1 MAMTKKIKAVR
12 AVTARPSP
20 WKESLLSMKG
30 LRVSY
35 GDYEALHGY
44 CLELAPGEIHC
55 IAGESGSGKSTIL
68 KALLGLTSYS
78 AEVTGGSMSFAGQDV
93 LAMSDRERR
102 DLLGDEIGLIAQNPA
117 ASFNPLRTFRVQFQ
131 ETLES
136 HGKKLD
142 EHEVFHVFKTLGLPT
157 DGRVL
162 SSCPYEVSG
171 GMCQRV
177 AIALLMLLRPR
188 LLLCDEVTSALD
200 VTTQKQVADELL
212 QLRDET
218 GMAIL
223 MVTHNLG
230 LAAYMADTISVLLNG
245 DCVESGP
252 VGGHYRGDVPGVL
265 STPAHNYTKKLLHDV
280 ADFEDD
286 LRART
291 AFEPDAPRAVQLSD
305 VHKSYKVRG
314 NEVEALKGVDLLLYK
329 GEILGVV
336 GESGSGKS
344 TILRQICGMETPEFG
359 DVILD
364 GKYQYIFQ
372 DAYASFDPRMTI
384 RQSLYESIR
393 NAAKRDGKPSQRGS
407 MVPEYE
413 DRIMTYLEQVGLS
426 TDLLDRFPSR
436 LSGGQCQR
444 MAIARALVGDPEVL
458 LCDEITSAL
467 DVTAQREVVEL
478 LVHLHEELGLSI
490 VFVSHDLAL
499 VHSFCDRILV
509 LKSGEVI
516 TCGDAKKVI
525 RHTEEPYT
533 KQLLDSVLTVR

>member
-212 QLRDET
+212 RLRDET

-291 AFEPDAPRAVQLSD
+291 AFEPDAPNAVQLSD

>member
-212 QLRDET
+212 RLRDET

-291 AFEPDAPRAVQLSD
+291 AFEPDAPNAVQLSD

-372 DAYASFDPRMTI
+372 NAYASFDPRMTI

>member
-20 WKESLLSMKG
+20 RKESLLSMKG

-212 QLRDET
+212 RLRDET

-280 ADFEDD
+280 AGFEDD

-467 DVTAQREVVEL
+467 DITAQREVVEL

-516 TCGDAKKVI
+516 TCGDAKEVI

>member
-212 QLRDET
+212 RLRDET

-372 DAYASFDPRMTI
+372 NAYASFDPRMTI

>member
-212 QLRDET
+212 RLRDET

-291 AFEPDAPRAVQLSD
+291 AFEPDAPNAVQLSD

-372 DAYASFDPRMTI
+372 NAYASFDPRMTI

-444 MAIARALVGDPEVL
+444 MAIARAMAVRPEIL

-467 DVTAQREVVEL
+467 DVSSQAQILRLLADICREN
-478 LVHLHEELGLSI
+478 HTSAI
-490 VFVSHDLAL
+490 FVSHDLAVIRCL
-499 VHSFCDRILV
+499 CDRVMIMRNGSLV
-509 LKSGEVI
+509 EEGSAAQVI
-516 TCGDAKKVI
+516 QDPK
-525 RHTEEPYT
+525 EEYT
-533 KQLLDSVLTVR
+533 RKLVDSVLKI

>member
-1 MAMTKKIKAVR
+1 MAMTKKIKTVR
-12 AVTARPSP
+12 AVTARTSP
-20 WKESLLSMKG
+20 QKESLLSMKE

-44 CLELAPGEIHC
+44 SLELAPGEIHC

-78 AEVTGGSMSFAGQDV
+78 AEVTGGSMTFAGEDV
-93 LAMSDRERR
+93 LAMSDKARRE
-102 DLLGDEIGLIAQNPA
+102 LLGDEIGLIAQNPA
-117 ASFNPLRTFRVQFQ
+117 ASFNPLRTFRRQFE

-177 AIALLMLLRPR
+177 AIALLMLLKPR

-212 QLRDET
+212 RLRDET

-223 MVTHNLG
+223 LVTHNLG
-230 LAAYMADTISVLLNG
+230 LAAYMADTISILLNG

-252 VGGHYRGDVPGVL
+252 VGGHYRDGALGVL
-265 STPAHNYTKKLLHDV
+265 ATPSHDYTKKLLHDV

-286 LRART
+286 LRPRT
-291 AFEPDAPRAVQLSD
+291 AFETSDPTAVELSD
-305 VHKSYKVRG
+305 VHKTYRVRG
-314 NEVEALKGVDLLLYK
+314 NDVQALKGVDLKLYQ

-344 TILRQICGMETPEFG
+344 TILRQICGMETPEVG
-359 DVILD
+359 DVHLD

-393 NAAKRDGKPSQRGS
+393 NAAKRDGKPSQRGNR
-407 MVPEYE
+407 VPEYDE
-413 DRIMTYLEQVGLS
+413 RIRTYLEQVGLS
-426 TDLLDRFPSR
+426 EELLDRFPSR

-444 MAIARALVGDPEVL
+444 MAIARALVADPEVL

-478 LVHLHEELGLSI
+478 LVRLQKELGLSI
-490 VFVSHDLAL
+490 IFVSHDLAL

-509 LKSGEVI
+509 LKSGEVV
-516 TCGDAKKVI
+516 TCGDAATVI
-525 RHTEEPYT
+525 QNTEEPYT

>member
-20 WKESLLSMKG
+20 RKESLLSMKG

-212 QLRDET
+212 RLRDET

-444 MAIARALVGDPEVL
+444 MAIARALVADPEVL

-478 LVHLHEELGLSI
+478 LVRLHDELGLSI
-490 VFVSHDLAL
+490 IFVSHDLAL

-516 TCGDAKKVI
+516 TCGDAKEVI

>member
-212 QLRDET
+212 RLRDET

-344 TILRQICGMETPEFG
+344 TILRQVCGMETPEVG
-359 DVILD
+359 EVRLD

>member
-1 MAMTKKIKAVR
+1 MAMTKKIKTVR
-12 AVTARPSP
+12 AVTARTSP
-20 WKESLLSMKG
+20 PKESLLSMKD

-44 CLELAPGEIHC
+44 SLELAPGEIHC

-78 AEVTGGSMSFAGQDV
+78 AEVTGGSMTFAGEDV
-93 LAMSDRERR
+93 LAMSDKARRE
-102 DLLGDEIGLIAQNPA
+102 LLGDEIGLIAQNPA
-117 ASFNPLRTFRVQFQ
+117 ASFNPLRTFRRQFE

-177 AIALLMLLRPR
+177 AIALLMLLKPR

-212 QLRDET
+212 RLRDET

-223 MVTHNLG
+223 LVTHNLG
-230 LAAYMADTISVLLNG
+230 LAAYMADTISILLNG

-252 VGGHYRGDVPGVL
+252 VGGHYRDGAPGVL
-265 STPAHNYTKKLLHDV
+265 ATPSHDYTKKLLHDV

-286 LRART
+286 LRPRT
-291 AFEPDAPRAVQLSD
+291 AFETSDPTAVELSD
-305 VHKSYKVRG
+305 VHKTYRVRG
-314 NEVEALKGVDLLLYK
+314 NDVQALKGVDLKLYQ

-344 TILRQICGMETPEFG
+344 TILRQICGMETPEVG
-359 DVILD
+359 DVHLD

-393 NAAKRDGKPSQRGS
+393 NAAKRDGKPSQRGNR
-407 MVPEYE
+407 VPEYDE
-413 DRIMTYLEQVGLS
+413 RIRTYLEQVGLS
-426 TDLLDRFPSR
+426 EELLDRFPSR

-444 MAIARALVGDPEVL
+444 LAIARALVADPEVL

-478 LVHLHEELGLSI
+478 LVRLQKELGLSI
-490 VFVSHDLAL
+490 IFVSHDLAL

-509 LKSGEVI
+509 LKSGEVV
-516 TCGDAKKVI
+516 TCGDAATVI
-525 RHTEEPYT
+525 QNTEEPYT

>member
-1 MAMTKKIKAVR
+1 MAMTKKIKTVR
-12 AVTARPSP
+12 AVTARTSP
-20 WKESLLSMKG
+20 HKESLLSMKD

-44 CLELAPGEIHC
+44 SLELAPGEIHC

-78 AEVTGGSMSFAGQDV
+78 AEVTGGSMTFAGEDV
-93 LAMSDRERR
+93 LAMSDKARRE
-102 DLLGDEIGLIAQNPA
+102 LLGDEIGLIAQNPA
-117 ASFNPLRTFRVQFQ
+117 ASFNPLRTFRRQFE

-177 AIALLMLLRPR
+177 AIALLMLLKPR

-212 QLRDET
+212 RLRDET

-223 MVTHNLG
+223 LVTHNLG
-230 LAAYMADTISVLLNG
+230 LAAYMADTISILLNG

-252 VGGHYRGDVPGVL
+252 VGGHYRDGAPGVL
-265 STPAHNYTKKLLHDV
+265 ATPSHDYTKKLLHDV

-286 LRART
+286 LRPRT
-291 AFEPDAPRAVQLSD
+291 AFETSDPTAVELSD
-305 VHKSYKVRG
+305 VHKTYRVRG
-314 NEVEALKGVDLLLYK
+314 NDVQALKGVDLKLYQ

-344 TILRQICGMETPEFG
+344 TILRQICGMETPEVG
-359 DVILD
+359 DVHLD

-393 NAAKRDGKPSQRGS
+393 NAAKRDGKPSQRGNR
-407 MVPEYE
+407 VPEYDE
-413 DRIMTYLEQVGLS
+413 RIRTYLEQVGLS
-426 TDLLDRFPSR
+426 EELLDRFPSR

-444 MAIARALVGDPEVL
+444 MAIARALVADPEVL

-478 LVHLHEELGLSI
+478 LVRLQKELGLSI
-490 VFVSHDLAL
+490 IFVSHDLAL

-509 LKSGEVI
+509 LKSGEVV
-516 TCGDAKKVI
+516 TCGDAATVI
-525 RHTEEPYT
+525 QNTEEPYT

>member
-20 WKESLLSMKG
+20 RKESLLSMKG

-212 QLRDET
+212 RLRDET

-516 TCGDAKKVI
+516 TCGDAKEVI

>member
-1 MAMTKKIKAVR
+1 MAMTKKIKTIR
-12 AVTARPSP
+12 AVAARPSP
-20 WKESLLSMKG
+20 RKESLLSMKD
-30 LRVSY
+30 LCVSY
-35 GDYEALHGY
+35 GDFEALHNY
-44 CLELAPGEIHC
+44 SLELAPGEIHC

-78 AEVTGGSMSFAGQDV
+78 AEVTGGSMSFAGNDV
-93 LAMSDRERR
+93 LAMSDKERR
-102 DLLGDEIGLIAQNPA
+102 ELLGDEIGLIAQNPA
-117 ASFNPLRTFRVQFQ
+117 ASFNPLRTFRAQFK

-136 HGKKLD
+136 HGRELD

-177 AIALLMLLRPR
+177 AIALLMLLKPR

-212 QLRDET
+212 RLRDET

-223 MVTHNLG
+223 LVTHNLG

-252 VGGHYRGDVPGVL
+252 VGGHYRGGAHGVL
-265 STPAHNYTKKLLHDV
+265 STPSHDYTKKLLHDV

-286 LRART
+286 LRPRT
-291 AFEPDAPRAVQLSD
+291 AFTSADPKAVELSD
-305 VHKSYKVRG
+305 VHKTYRVRG
-314 NEVEALKGVDLLLYK
+314 NEVQALKGVDLDVFR

-344 TILRQICGMETPEFG
+344 TILRQVCGMETPEVG
-359 DVILD
+359 EVRLD

-407 MVPEYE
+407 RVPEY
-413 DRIMTYLEQVGLS
+413 DKRIESYLSQVGLS
-426 TDLLDRFPSR
+426 PELLDRFPSR

-516 TCGDAKKVI
+516 TCGDAKEVI

>member
-1 MAMTKKIKAVR
+1 MTKKIKAVR

-212 QLRDET
+212 RLRDET

-280 ADFEDD
+280 AGFEDD

-516 TCGDAKKVI
+516 TCGDAKEVI

>member
-1 MAMTKKIKAVR
+1 MMAKTRKIKGVR
-12 AVTARPSP
+12 AVAARTSR
-20 WKESLLSMKG
+20 KELLLKMKD
-30 LRVSY
+30 LCVSY
-35 GDYEALHGY
+35 GDYEALLCY
-44 CLELAPGEIHC
+44 DLELSPGEIHV

-78 AEVTGGSMSFAGQDV
+78 AEVTGGSMLFAGQDV
-93 LAMSDRERR
+93 LAMSDKERR
-102 DLLGDEIGLIAQNPA
+102 ELLGDEIGLIAQNPA
-117 ASFNPLRTFRVQFQ
+117 ASFNPLRTFKKQFE

-162 SSCPYEVSG
+162 SNCPYEVSG
-171 GMCQRV
+171 GMCQRI

-212 QLRDET
+212 RLRDET
-218 GMAIL
+218 GMGIL
-223 MVTHNLG
+223 LVTHNLG
-230 LAAYMADTISVLLNG
+230 LAAYMADTISILQDGV
-245 DCVESGP
+245 CVESGL
-252 VGGHYRGDVPGVL
+252 GVL
-265 STPAHNYTKKLLHDV
+265 SDPQHEYTKKLLHDV
-280 ADFEDD
+280 PDFEEV
-286 LRART
+286 LRAGK
-291 AFEPDAPRAVQLSD
+291 AFPEAAPKSVKLQD
-305 VHKSYKVRG
+305 VHKTYKVRG
-314 NEVEALKGVDLLLYK
+314 NEVQALKGVDLTLYK

-336 GESGSGKS
+336 GESGSGKT
-344 TILRQICGMETPEFG
+344 TILRQICGMETPENG
-359 DVILD
+359 EVELN

-393 NAAKRDGKPSQRGS
+393 NAARRDGKTAKPGRL
-407 MVPEYE
+407 VPEYE
-413 DRIMTYLEQVGLS
+413 ELIESYLAQVRL
-426 TDLLDRFPSR
+426 DPKLLDRFPSR

-444 MAIARALVGDPEVL
+444 MAIARALVGEPEVL

-478 LVHLHEELGLSI
+478 LVRLQKELELSI
-490 VFVSHDLAL
+490 LFISHDLAL

-509 LKSGEVI
+509 LKSGEVVE
-516 TCGDAKKVI
+516 CDEASAVI
-525 RHTEEPYT
+525 LRSEEPYT

>member
-1 MAMTKKIKAVR
+1 MAMTKKIKTVR
-12 AVTARPSP
+12 AVTARPSLQ
-20 WKESLLSMKG
+20 KESLLSMKD
-30 LRVSY
+30 LCVSY
-35 GDYEALHGY
+35 GDFEALHNY
-44 CLELAPGEIHC
+44 SLELAPGEIHC

-78 AEVTGGSMSFAGQDV
+78 AEVTGGSMSFAGNDV
-93 LAMSDRERR
+93 LAMSDKERR
-102 DLLGDEIGLIAQNPA
+102 ELLGDEIGLIAQNPA
-117 ASFNPLRTFRVQFQ
+117 ASFNPLRTFRAQFK

-136 HGKKLD
+136 HGRELD

-212 QLRDET
+212 RLRDET

-223 MVTHNLG
+223 LVTHNLG

-252 VGGHYRGDVPGVL
+252 VGGHYRGGAPGVL
-265 STPAHNYTKKLLHDV
+265 STPSHDYTIKLLHDV

-286 LRART
+286 LRPRSSFAPSDPT
-291 AFEPDAPRAVQLSD
+291 AVALSD
-305 VHKSYKVRG
+305 VHKTYRVRG
-314 NEVEALKGVDLLLYK
+314 NEVQALKGVNLALYK

-344 TILRQICGMETPEFG
+344 TILRQVCGMETPEVG
-359 DVILD
+359 EVHLD
-364 GKYQYIFQ
+364 GNFQYIFQ

-384 RQSLYESIR
+384 LQSLYESIR

-407 MVPEYE
+407 RVPEY
-413 DRIMTYLEQVGLS
+413 DKRIESYLSQVGLS
-426 TDLLDRFPSR
+426 PELLDRFPSR

-444 MAIARALVGDPEVL
+444 MAIARALVADPEVL

-478 LVHLHEELGLSI
+478 LCRLHDELSLSI
-490 VFVSHDLAL
+490 IFVSHDLAL

-516 TCGDAKKVI
+516 TCGDAKEVI
-525 RHTEEPYT
+525 QHTEEPYT

>member
-212 QLRDET
+212 RLRDET

-329 GEILGVV
+329 SEILGVV

>member
-1 MAMTKKIKAVR
+1 MAMTKKIKTVR
-12 AVTARPSP
+12 AVTARTSP
-20 WKESLLSMKG
+20 QKESLLSMKD
-30 LRVSY
+30 LRVFY

-44 CLELAPGEIHC
+44 SLELAPGEIHC

-68 KALLGLTSYS
+68 KALLGLPSYS
-78 AEVTGGSMSFAGQDV
+78 AEVTGGSMTFAGEDV
-93 LAMSDRERR
+93 LAMSDKARRE
-102 DLLGDEIGLIAQNPA
+102 LLGDEIGLIAQNPA
-117 ASFNPLRTFRVQFQ
+117 ASFNPLRTFRRQFE

-177 AIALLMLLRPR
+177 AIALLMLLKPR

-212 QLRDET
+212 RLRDET

-223 MVTHNLG
+223 LVTHNLG
-230 LAAYMADTISVLLNG
+230 LAAYMADTISILLNG

-252 VGGHYRGDVPGVL
+252 VGGHYRDGAPGVL
-265 STPAHNYTKKLLHDV
+265 ATPSHDYTKKLLHDV

-286 LRART
+286 LRPRT
-291 AFEPDAPRAVQLSD
+291 AFETSDPTAVELSD
-305 VHKSYKVRG
+305 VHKTYRVRG
-314 NEVEALKGVDLLLYK
+314 NDVQALKGVDLKLYQ

-344 TILRQICGMETPEFG
+344 TILRQICGMETPEVG
-359 DVILD
+359 DVHLD

-393 NAAKRDGKPSQRGS
+393 NAAKRDGKPSQRGNR
-407 MVPEYE
+407 VPEYDE
-413 DRIMTYLEQVGLS
+413 RIRTYLEQVGLS
-426 TDLLDRFPSR
+426 EELLDRFPSR

-444 MAIARALVGDPEVL
+444 MAIARALVADPEVL

-478 LVHLHEELGLSI
+478 LVRLQKELGLSI
-490 VFVSHDLAL
+490 IFVSHDLAL

-509 LKSGEVI
+509 LKSGEVV
-516 TCGDAKKVI
+516 TCGDAATVI
-525 RHTEEPYT
+525 QNTEEPYT

>member
-20 WKESLLSMKG
+20 RKESLLSMKG

-177 AIALLMLLRPR
+177 AIALLMRLRPR

-212 QLRDET
+212 RLRDET

-516 TCGDAKKVI
+516 TCGDAKEVI

>member
-1 MAMTKKIKAVR
+1 MAMTKKIKTVR
-12 AVTARPSP
+12 AVTARTSP
-20 WKESLLSMKG
+20 QKESLLSMKD

-44 CLELAPGEIHC
+44 SLELAPGEIHC

-78 AEVTGGSMSFAGQDV
+78 AEVTGGSMTFAGEDV
-93 LAMSDRERR
+93 LAMSDKARRE
-102 DLLGDEIGLIAQNPA
+102 LLGDEIGLIAQNPA
-117 ASFNPLRTFRVQFQ
+117 ASFNPLRTFRRQFE

-177 AIALLMLLRPR
+177 AIALLMLLKPR

-212 QLRDET
+212 RLRDET

-223 MVTHNLG
+223 LVTHNLG
-230 LAAYMADTISVLLNG
+230 LAAYMADTISILLNG

-252 VGGHYRGDVPGVL
+252 VGGHYRDGAPGVL
-265 STPAHNYTKKLLHDV
+265 ATPSHDYTKKLLHDV

-286 LRART
+286 LRPRT
-291 AFEPDAPRAVQLSD
+291 AFETSDPTAVELSD
-305 VHKSYKVRG
+305 VHKTYRVRG
-314 NEVEALKGVDLLLYK
+314 NDVQALKGVDLKLYQ

-344 TILRQICGMETPEFG
+344 TILRQICGMETPGVG
-359 DVILD
+359 DVHLD

-393 NAAKRDGKPSQRGS
+393 NAAKRDGKPSQRGNR
-407 MVPEYE
+407 VPEYDE
-413 DRIMTYLEQVGLS
+413 RIRTYLEQVGLS
-426 TDLLDRFPSR
+426 EELLDRFPSR

-444 MAIARALVGDPEVL
+444 MAIARALVADPEVL

-478 LVHLHEELGLSI
+478 LVRLQKELGLSI
-490 VFVSHDLAL
+490 IFVSHDLAL

-509 LKSGEVI
+509 LKSGEVV
-516 TCGDAKKVI
+516 TCGDAATVI
-525 RHTEEPYT
+525 QNTEEPYT

>member
-1 MAMTKKIKAVR
+1 MAETRKIKAVR
-12 AVTARPSP
+12 AVARTSPS
-20 WKESLLSMKG
+20 ELLLQMKD

-35 GDYEALHGY
+35 GEVEALHGY
-44 CLELAPGEIHC
+44 SLDLKPGEIHV

-78 AEVTGGSMSFAGQDV
+78 AEVTGGSIKFAGQDV
-93 LAMSDRERR
+93 LALSDKERR
-102 DLLGDEIGLIAQNPA
+102 DLLGEEIGLIAQNPA
-117 ASFNPLRTFRVQFQ
+117 ASFNPLRTFRSQFE

-142 EHEVFHVFKTLGLPT
+142 KHEVFHVFKTLSLPT

-177 AIALLMLLRPR
+177 AIALLMLLKPR

-212 QLRDET
+212 RLRDET
-218 GMAIL
+218 GMGIL
-223 MVTHNLG
+223 LVTHNLG
-230 LAAYMADTISVLLNG
+230 LAAYMADHVSILLKG
-245 DCVESGP
+245 DCVEQGKT
-252 VGGHYRGDVPGVL
+252 VL
-265 STPAHNYTKKLLHDV
+265 SAPQHEYTKKLLHDV
-280 ADFEDD
+280 PDFEEV
-286 LRART
+286 LRERSSFEAASSK
-291 AFEPDAPRAVQLSD
+291 AFELKD
-305 VHKSYKVRG
+305 VHKTYKVRG
-314 NEVEALKGVDLLLYK
+314 SEVLALKGVDLTLYK

-344 TILRQICGMETPEFG
+344 TILRQVCGMETPEVG
-359 DVILD
+359 DVSLN

-393 NAAKRDGKPSQRGS
+393 NAAKRDGKPQKKGRR
-407 MVPEYE
+407 VQEY
-413 DRIMTYLEQVGLS
+413 DDAIGPYLTQVGLS
-426 TDLLDRFPSR
+426 EELLDRFPSR

-444 MAIARALVGDPEVL
+444 MAIARALVAEPEVL

-478 LVHLHEELGLSI
+478 LVRLQKELDLSI
-490 VFVSHDLAL
+490 LFVSHDLAL

-509 LKSGEVI
+509 LKSGDVVECDESSTVI
-516 TCGDAKKVI
+516 LRSED
-525 RHTEEPYT
+525 PYT
-533 KQLLDSVLTVR
+533 RQLLSSVLTVS

>member
-1 MAMTKKIKAVR
+1 MAMTKKIKTVR
-12 AVTARPSP
+12 AVTARTSP
-20 WKESLLSMKG
+20 QKESLLSMKD

-44 CLELAPGEIHC
+44 SLELAPGEIHC

-78 AEVTGGSMSFAGQDV
+78 AEVTGGSMTFAGEDV
-93 LAMSDRERR
+93 LAMSDKARRE
-102 DLLGDEIGLIAQNPA
+102 LLGDEIGLIAQNPA
-117 ASFNPLRTFRVQFQ
+117 ASFNPLRTFRRQFE

-177 AIALLMLLRPR
+177 AIALLMLLKPR

-200 VTTQKQVADELL
+200 VTTQKQVADELIR
-212 QLRDET
+212 LRDET

-223 MVTHNLG
+223 LVTHNLG
-230 LAAYMADTISVLLNG
+230 LAAYMADTISILLNG

-252 VGGHYRGDVPGVL
+252 VGGHYRDGAPGVL
-265 STPAHNYTKKLLHDV
+265 ATPSHDYTKKLLHDV

-286 LRART
+286 LRPRT
-291 AFEPDAPRAVQLSD
+291 AFETSDPTAVELSD
-305 VHKSYKVRG
+305 VHKTYRVRG
-314 NEVEALKGVDLLLYK
+314 NDVQALKGVDLKLYK

-344 TILRQICGMETPEFG
+344 TILRQICGMETPEVG
-359 DVILD
+359 DVHLD

-393 NAAKRDGKPSQRGS
+393 NAAKRDGKPSQRGNR
-407 MVPEYE
+407 VPEYDE
-413 DRIMTYLEQVGLS
+413 RIRTYLEQVGLS
-426 TDLLDRFPSR
+426 EELLDRFPSR

-444 MAIARALVGDPEVL
+444 MAIARALVADPEVL

-478 LVHLHEELGLSI
+478 LVRLQKELGLSI
-490 VFVSHDLAL
+490 IFVSHDLAL

-509 LKSGEVI
+509 LKSGEVV
-516 TCGDAKKVI
+516 TCGEAATVI
-525 RHTEEPYT
+525 QNTEEPYT

>member
-20 WKESLLSMKG
+20 RKESLLSMKG

-212 QLRDET
+212 RLRDET

-372 DAYASFDPRMTI
+372 NAYASFDPRMTI

-516 TCGDAKKVI
+516 TCGDAKEVI

>member
-1 MAMTKKIKAVR
+1 MAMTKKIKTVR
-12 AVTARPSP
+12 AVTARTSP
-20 WKESLLSMKG
+20 HKESLLSMKE

-44 CLELAPGEIHC
+44 SLELAPGEIHC

-78 AEVTGGSMSFAGQDV
+78 AEVTGGSMTFAGEDV
-93 LAMSDRERR
+93 LAMSDKARRE
-102 DLLGDEIGLIAQNPA
+102 LLGDEIGLIAQNPA
-117 ASFNPLRTFRVQFQ
+117 ASFNPLRTFRRQFE

-177 AIALLMLLRPR
+177 AIALLMLLKPR

-212 QLRDET
+212 RLRDET

-223 MVTHNLG
+223 LVTHNLG
-230 LAAYMADTISVLLNG
+230 LAAYMADTISILLNG

-252 VGGHYRGDVPGVL
+252 VGGHYRDGAPGVL
-265 STPAHNYTKKLLHDV
+265 ATPSHDYTKKLLHDV

-286 LRART
+286 LRPRT
-291 AFEPDAPRAVQLSD
+291 AFETSDPTAVELSD
-305 VHKSYKVRG
+305 VHKTYRVRG
-314 NEVEALKGVDLLLYK
+314 NDVQALKGVDLKLYQ

-344 TILRQICGMETPEFG
+344 TILRQICGMETPEVG
-359 DVILD
+359 DVHLD

-393 NAAKRDGKPSQRGS
+393 NAAKRDGKPSQRGNR
-407 MVPEYE
+407 VPEYDE
-413 DRIMTYLEQVGLS
+413 RIRTYLEQVGLS
-426 TDLLDRFPSR
+426 EELLDRFPSR

-444 MAIARALVGDPEVL
+444 MAIARALVADPEVL

-478 LVHLHEELGLSI
+478 LVRLQKELGLSI
-490 VFVSHDLAL
+490 IFVSHDLAL

-509 LKSGEVI
+509 LKSGEVL
-516 TCGDAKKVI
+516 TCGDAATVI
-525 RHTEEPYT
+525 QNTEEPYT

>member
-1 MAMTKKIKAVR
+1 MAMTKKIKTVR
-12 AVTARPSP
+12 AVAARPSP
-20 WKESLLSMKG
+20 QKASLLSMKD
-30 LRVSY
+30 LRVAY
-35 GDYEALHGY
+35 GSYEALHGY
-44 CLELAPGEIHC
+44 SLELAPGEIHC

-93 LAMSDRERR
+93 LSMSDKERR

-177 AIALLMLLRPR
+177 AIALLMLLKPR

-212 QLRDET
+212 RLRDET

-230 LAAYMADTISVLLNG
+230 LAAYMADTISVLLKG

-252 VGGHYRGDVPGVL
+252 VGGHYRGGVPGVL
-265 STPAHNYTKKLLHDV
+265 STPSHEYTKKLLHDV

-286 LRART
+286 LRPRSAFVPSDPT
-291 AFEPDAPRAVQLSD
+291 AVLLSD
-305 VHKSYKVRG
+305 VHKSYRVRG
-314 NEVEALKGVDLLLYK
+314 NEVQALKGVDLELFK

-344 TILRQICGMETPEFG
+344 TILRQVCGMETPEVG
-359 DVILD
+359 EVRLE
-364 GKYQYIFQ
+364 GKHQYIFQ

-393 NAAKRDGKPSQRGS
+393 NAAKRDGKPPQRGRR
-407 MVPEYE
+407 VPEY
-413 DRIMTYLEQVGLS
+413 DKRIETYLAEVGLS
-426 TDLLDRFPSR
+426 VELLDRFPSR

-444 MAIARALVGDPEVL
+444 MAIARALVADPEVL

-478 LVHLHEELGLSI
+478 LVRLHEERGLSI
-490 VFVSHDLAL
+490 IFVSHDLAL

-509 LKSGEVI
+509 LKSGEVV
-516 TCGDAKKVI
+516 TCGDAKSVI
-525 RHTEEPYT
+525 QNTEEPYT

>member
-1 MAMTKKIKAVR
+1 MAMTKKIKTVR
-12 AVTARPSP
+12 AVTARTSP
-20 WKESLLSMKG
+20 QKESLLSMKD
-30 LRVSY
+30 LRVFY

-44 CLELAPGEIHC
+44 SLELAPGEIHC

-78 AEVTGGSMSFAGQDV
+78 AEVTGGSMTFAGEDV
-93 LAMSDRERR
+93 LAMSDKARRE
-102 DLLGDEIGLIAQNPA
+102 LLGDEIGLIAQNPA
-117 ASFNPLRTFRVQFQ
+117 ASFNPLRTFRRQFE

-177 AIALLMLLRPR
+177 AIALLMLLKPR

-212 QLRDET
+212 RLRDET

-223 MVTHNLG
+223 LVTHNLG
-230 LAAYMADTISVLLNG
+230 LAAYMADTISILLNG

-252 VGGHYRGDVPGVL
+252 VGGHYRDGAPGVL
-265 STPAHNYTKKLLHDV
+265 ATPSHDYTKKLLHDV

-286 LRART
+286 LRPRT
-291 AFEPDAPRAVQLSD
+291 AFETSDPTAVELSD
-305 VHKSYKVRG
+305 VHKTYRVRG
-314 NEVEALKGVDLLLYK
+314 NDVQALKGVDLKLYQ

-344 TILRQICGMETPEFG
+344 TILRQICGMETPEVG
-359 DVILD
+359 DVHLD

-393 NAAKRDGKPSQRGS
+393 NAAKRDGKPSQRGNR
-407 MVPEYE
+407 VPEYDE
-413 DRIMTYLEQVGLS
+413 RIRTYLEQVGLS
-426 TDLLDRFPSR
+426 EELLDRFPSR

-444 MAIARALVGDPEVL
+444 MAIARALVADPEVL

-478 LVHLHEELGLSI
+478 LVRLQKELGLSI
-490 VFVSHDLAL
+490 IFVSHDLAL

-509 LKSGEVI
+509 LKSGEVV
-516 TCGDAKKVI
+516 TCGDAATVI
-525 RHTEEPYT
+525 QNTEEPYT

>member
-1 MAMTKKIKAVR
+1 MAMTKKIKTVR
-12 AVTARPSP
+12 AVTARTSP
-20 WKESLLSMKG
+20 PKESLLSMKD

-44 CLELAPGEIHC
+44 SLELAPGEIHC

-78 AEVTGGSMSFAGQDV
+78 AEVTGGSMTFAGEDV
-93 LAMSDRERR
+93 LAMSDKARRE
-102 DLLGDEIGLIAQNPA
+102 LLGDEIGLIAQNPA
-117 ASFNPLRTFRVQFQ
+117 ASFNPLRTFRRQFE

-136 HGKKLD
+136 HEKKLD

-177 AIALLMLLRPR
+177 AIALLMLLKPR

-212 QLRDET
+212 RLRDET

-223 MVTHNLG
+223 LVTHNLG
-230 LAAYMADTISVLLNG
+230 LAAYMADTISILLNG

-252 VGGHYRGDVPGVL
+252 VGGHYRDGAPGVL
-265 STPAHNYTKKLLHDV
+265 ATPSHDYTKKLLHDV

-286 LRART
+286 LRPRT
-291 AFEPDAPRAVQLSD
+291 AFETSDPTAVELSD
-305 VHKSYKVRG
+305 VHKTYRVRG
-314 NEVEALKGVDLLLYK
+314 NDVQALKGVDLKLYQ

-344 TILRQICGMETPEFG
+344 TILRQICGMETPEVG
-359 DVILD
+359 DVHLD

-393 NAAKRDGKPSQRGS
+393 NAAKRDGKPSQRGNR
-407 MVPEYE
+407 VPEYDE
-413 DRIMTYLEQVGLS
+413 RIRTYLEQVGLS
-426 TDLLDRFPSR
+426 EELLDRFPSR

-444 MAIARALVGDPEVL
+444 MAIARALVADPEVL

-478 LVHLHEELGLSI
+478 LVRLQKELGLSI
-490 VFVSHDLAL
+490 IFVSHDLAL

-509 LKSGEVI
+509 LKSGEVV
-516 TCGDAKKVI
+516 TCGDAATVI
-525 RHTEEPYT
+525 QNTEEPYT

>member
-68 KALLGLTSYS
+68 IALLGLTSYS

-212 QLRDET
+212 RLRDET

>member
-1 MAMTKKIKAVR
+1 M
-12 AVTARPSP
+12 
-20 WKESLLSMKG
+20 KE

-44 CLELAPGEIHC
+44 SLELAPGEIHC

-78 AEVTGGSMSFAGQDV
+78 AEVTGGSMTFAGEDV
-93 LAMSDRERR
+93 LAMSDKARRE
-102 DLLGDEIGLIAQNPA
+102 LLGDEIGLIAQNPA
-117 ASFNPLRTFRVQFQ
+117 ASFNPLRTFRRQFE

-177 AIALLMLLRPR
+177 AIALLMLLKPR

-212 QLRDET
+212 RLRDET

-223 MVTHNLG
+223 LVTHNLG
-230 LAAYMADTISVLLNG
+230 LAAYMADTISILLNG

-252 VGGHYRGDVPGVL
+252 VGGHYRDGAPGVL
-265 STPAHNYTKKLLHDV
+265 ATPSHDYTKKLLHDV

-286 LRART
+286 LRPRT
-291 AFEPDAPRAVQLSD
+291 AFETSDPTAVELSD
-305 VHKSYKVRG
+305 VHKTYRVRG
-314 NEVEALKGVDLLLYK
+314 NDVQALKGVDLKLYQ

-344 TILRQICGMETPEFG
+344 TILRQICGMETPEVG
-359 DVILD
+359 DVHLD

-393 NAAKRDGKPSQRGS
+393 NAAKRDGKPSQRGNR
-407 MVPEYE
+407 VPEYDE
-413 DRIMTYLEQVGLS
+413 RIRTYLEQVGLS
-426 TDLLDRFPSR
+426 EELLDRFPSR

-444 MAIARALVGDPEVL
+444 MAIARALVADPEVL

-478 LVHLHEELGLSI
+478 LVRLQKELGLSI
-490 VFVSHDLAL
+490 IFVSHDLAL

-509 LKSGEVI
+509 LKSGEVV
-516 TCGDAKKVI
+516 TCGDAATVI
-525 RHTEEPYT
+525 QNTEEPYT

>member
-1 MAMTKKIKAVR
+1 MAMTKKIKTVR

-20 WKESLLSMKG
+20 GKESLLSMKD

-78 AEVTGGSMSFAGQDV
+78 AEVTGGNMYFAGTDV
-93 LAMSDRERR
+93 LAMSDKERR
-102 DLLGDEIGLIAQNPA
+102 ELLGDEIGLIAQNPA
-117 ASFNPLRTFRVQFQ
+117 ASFNPLRTFRVQFE
-131 ETLES
+131 ETMES

-212 QLRDET
+212 RLRDET

-223 MVTHNLG
+223 LVTHNLG

-252 VGGHYRGDVPGVL
+252 VGGHYRGGAPGVL
-265 STPAHNYTKKLLHDV
+265 STPSHEYTIKLLHDV

-286 LRART
+286 LRPRSSFAPSDPT
-291 AFEPDAPRAVQLSD
+291 AVALSD
-305 VHKSYKVRG
+305 VHKTYRVRG
-314 NEVEALKGVDLLLYK
+314 NEVQALKGVDLALYK

-344 TILRQICGMETPEFG
+344 TILRQVCGMETPEIGEVRLKGNF
-359 DVILD
+359 
-364 GKYQYIFQ
+364 QYIFQ

-384 RQSLYESIR
+384 RQSRYESIR

-407 MVPEYE
+407 RVPEYDE
-413 DRIMTYLEQVGLS
+413 RIGSYLAQVGLS
-426 TDLLDRFPSR
+426 EDLLDRYPSR

-444 MAIARALVGDPEVL
+444 MAIARALVADPDVL

-478 LVHLHEELGLSI
+478 LCRLHDELSLSI
-490 VFVSHDLAL
+490 IFVSHDLAL

-509 LKSGEVI
+509 LKSGEVV
-516 TCGDAKKVI
+516 TCGAAKDVI
-525 RHTEEPYT
+525 QHTEEPYT

>member
-212 QLRDET
+212 RLRDET

-280 ADFEDD
+280 AGFEDD

>member
-20 WKESLLSMKG
+20 RKESLLSMKG

-212 QLRDET
+212 RLRDET

-280 ADFEDD
+280 AGFEDD

>member
-1 MAMTKKIKAVR
+1 MAMTKKIKTVR
-12 AVTARPSP
+12 AVTARTSP
-20 WKESLLSMKG
+20 QKESLLSMKE

-44 CLELAPGEIHC
+44 SLELAPGEIHC

-78 AEVTGGSMSFAGQDV
+78 AEVTGGSMTFAGEDV
-93 LAMSDRERR
+93 LAMSDKARRE
-102 DLLGDEIGLIAQNPA
+102 LLGDEIGLIAQNPA
-117 ASFNPLRTFRVQFQ
+117 ASFNPLRTFRRQFE

-142 EHEVFHVFKTLGLPT
+142 EHEVFHVFQTLGLPT

-177 AIALLMLLRPR
+177 AIALLMLLKPR

-212 QLRDET
+212 RLRDET

-223 MVTHNLG
+223 LVTHNLG
-230 LAAYMADTISVLLNG
+230 LAAYMADTISILLNG

-252 VGGHYRGDVPGVL
+252 VGGHYRDGAPGVL
-265 STPAHNYTKKLLHDV
+265 ATPSHDYTKKLLHDV

-286 LRART
+286 LRPRT
-291 AFEPDAPRAVQLSD
+291 AFETSDPTAVELSD
-305 VHKSYKVRG
+305 VHKTYRVRG
-314 NEVEALKGVDLLLYK
+314 NEVQALKGVDLKLYQ

-344 TILRQICGMETPEFG
+344 TILRQICGMETPEVG
-359 DVILD
+359 DVHLD

-393 NAAKRDGKPSQRGS
+393 NAAKRDGKPSQRGNR
-407 MVPEYE
+407 VPEYDE
-413 DRIMTYLEQVGLS
+413 RIRTYLKQVGLS
-426 TDLLDRFPSR
+426 EELLDRFPSR

-444 MAIARALVGDPEVL
+444 MAIARALVADPEVL

-478 LVHLHEELGLSI
+478 LVRLQKELGLSI
-490 VFVSHDLAL
+490 IFVSHDLAL

-509 LKSGEVI
+509 LKSGEVV
-516 TCGDAKKVI
+516 TCGDAATVI
-525 RHTEEPYT
+525 QNTEEPYT

>member
-1 MAMTKKIKAVR
+1 MAKTKTIKAVR
-12 AVTARPSP
+12 AVTARTSP
-20 WKESLLSMKG
+20 QKESLLSMRD

-35 GDYEALHGY
+35 GDFEALHGY
-44 CLELAPGEIHC
+44 SLELAPGEIHC

-78 AEVTGGSMSFAGQDV
+78 AEVTGGSMTFAGQDV

-117 ASFNPLRTFRVQFQ
+117 ASFNPLRTFRAQFK

-177 AIALLMLLRPR
+177 AIALLMLLKPR

-212 QLRDET
+212 RLRDET

-223 MVTHNLG
+223 LVTHNLG

-252 VGGHYRGDVPGVL
+252 VGGHYRNGAPGVL
-265 STPAHNYTKKLLHDV
+265 STPSHEYTKKLLHDV

-286 LRART
+286 LRLRT
-291 AFEPDAPRAVQLSD
+291 AFASDAPMAVQLSD
-305 VHKSYKVRG
+305 VHKSYRVRG
-314 NEVEALKGVDLLLYK
+314 NEVQALKCVDLDLYR
-329 GEILGVV
+329 GEVLGIV
-336 GESGSGKS
+336 GESGSGKT
-344 TILRQICGMETPEFG
+344 TILRQVCGMETPEAG
-359 DVILD
+359 DVRLK
-364 GKYQYIFQ
+364 GKCQFIFQ

-393 NAAKRDGKPSQRGS
+393 NAAKRDGKPAQRGS
-407 MVPEYE
+407 RVPEYDE
-413 DRIMTYLEQVGLS
+413 RIRTYLEQVGLPEE
-426 TDLLDRFPSR
+426 LLDRFPSR

-478 LVHLHEELGLSI
+478 LVRLQKELDLSI
-490 VFVSHDLAL
+490 LFVSHDLAL

-509 LKSGEVI
+509 LKNGEVV
-516 TCGDAKKVI
+516 TCGDAAAVI
-525 RHTEEPYT
+525 RNAEEPYT
-533 KQLLDSVLTVR
+533 KQLLDSVLSVR